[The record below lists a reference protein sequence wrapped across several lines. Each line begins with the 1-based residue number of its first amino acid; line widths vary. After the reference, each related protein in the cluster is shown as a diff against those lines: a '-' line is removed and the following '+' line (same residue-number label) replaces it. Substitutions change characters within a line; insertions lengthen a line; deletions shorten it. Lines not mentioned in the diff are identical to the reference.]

1 MNRRSTLAAAAVGLS
16 FAVFAA
22 SSFAQPTMKTVA
34 GTYSAVTVAAF
45 GDKPRGMLILA
56 PDGNYV
62 ALVGRAQL
70 APVASG
76 VRTTATDAE
85 NKALVDGSIAHYGR
99 WSIDDGGKVI
109 TFHVE
114 MSSFPNWD
122 RKPQKRVLKSTGETL
137 TYTVAAPSTGGA
149 PNDVSWRRIKK

>member
-1 MNRRSTLAAAAVGLS
+1 
-16 FAVFAA
+16 
-22 SSFAQPTMKTVA
+22 
-34 GTYSAVTVAAF
+34 
-45 GDKPRGMLILA
+45 MLILA
-56 PDGNYV
+56 RDGNY
-62 ALVGRAQL
+62 ALIVGRAQL
-70 APVASG
+70 SPVAAG
-76 VRTTATDAE
+76 TRNKGTDAE
-85 NKALVDGSIAHYGR
+85 NKALVDGSIAHYGK
-99 WSIDDGGKVI
+99 WSIDDGGKAI

>member
-70 APVASG
+70 APVAAG
-76 VRTTATDAE
+76 ARTKGTDAE

-122 RKPQKRVLKSTGETL
+122 MKPQKRPLKTYGDTL
-137 TYTVAAPSTGGA
+137 TYVVPTPSVGGT
-149 PNDVSWRRIKK
+149 PPEITWRRVK

>member
-1 MNRRSTLAAAAVGLS
+1 MTRSTFAAVAVGLS

-22 SSFAQPTMKTVA
+22 GANAQATMKSVA
-34 GTYSAVTVAAF
+34 GSYSAASVPAL

-56 PDGNYV
+56 RDGNY
-62 ALVGRAQL
+62 ALIVGRAQL
-70 APVASG
+70 SPVAAG
-76 VRTTATDAE
+76 TRNKGTDAE
-85 NKALVDGSIAHYGR
+85 NKALVDGSISHYGKR
-99 WSIDDGGKVI
+99 SIDDGGKAI

-122 RKPQKRVLKSTGETL
+122 KKPQKRVLKSTGQTL